1 MTSFDPAAE
10 PDRAPRAA
18 GPFDPPDI
26 TWDRVSPRLVTA
38 RLVSLGVWLG
48 LPTLACVVVAVL
60 VTPWVWIPAGVLGAL
75 LLWVVLLV
83 PRQVH
88 AIGYAERDDDLLIRK
103 GILFRQLVVVPYG
116 RMQFVDVQAGPLD
129 RKLDI
134 AKVQLHTAA
143 ASTDAVIPGLA
154 PDEAERLR
162 DRLTARG
169 EARLAG
175 L

>member
-10 PDRAPRAA
+10 PDGPPRAA
-18 GPFDPPDI
+18 GPFDPPGVS
-26 TWDRVSPRLVTA
+26 WDSVSPRLITA
-38 RLVSLGVWLG
+38 RLVVLVISLG
-48 LPTLACVVVAVL
+48 LPLVACAVVAAL
-60 VTPWVWIPAGVLGAL
+60 VTPWVWIPAGVLAAL
-75 LLWVVLLV
+75 LLWLVLLV
-83 PRQVH
+83 PRQVR
-88 AIGYAERDDDLLIRK
+88 AMGYAERDDDLLIRK

-116 RMQFVDVQAGPLD
+116 RMQFVDVEAGPLD